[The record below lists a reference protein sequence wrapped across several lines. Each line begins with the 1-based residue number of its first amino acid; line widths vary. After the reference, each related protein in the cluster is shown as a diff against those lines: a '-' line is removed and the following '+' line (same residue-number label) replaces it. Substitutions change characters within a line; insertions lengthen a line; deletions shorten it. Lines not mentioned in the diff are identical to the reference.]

1 MGSIILCSDAAMQA
15 GAICTKSSSVAD
27 VPTILDSM
35 ACNYNNIAIP
45 ACILLHYNNFIID
58 FAGKIVILF
67 SSLGQ
72 A

>member
-1 MGSIILCSDAAMQA
+1 MGSICSDAAMQA
-15 GAICTKSSSVAD
+15 GAICTSSVAD

-35 ACNYNNIAIP
+35 AYSYNNIAIS
-45 ACILLHYNNFIID
+45 ACMLPHYNIID